1 MYVQLADLFV
11 PITVFLYSPFFFI
24 WLFHSYF
31 TLYNTFS
38 QFLYSSILVQ
48 LAMFLLVT
56 SLLIFNHLTAPI
68 FSLYFCVATQFNDK
82 LISFLPLYLQDVLS
96 FPLLSHSHLF
106 SNFFSQFYL
115 YSTGLYII
123 LLSPAIFHFAVTQ
136 IRFHTVQEVAR
147 RSCSPSTDDQSGG
160 AHKEA
165 VHTAANDL
173 CLEPN
178 KSIKLQSNAQMA
190 VLSATFNV
198 SRLATSTFVYL
209 YTFSLSCLLQD
220 AKINQFVLLPQCDH
234 QSLHLSTLSLSII
247 EISFS
252 FYYMSVEVLLGAQ

>member
-1 MYVQLADLFV
+1 MSINVHLANLFV
-11 PITVFLYSPFFFI
+11 PITIFLYSPFFFV

-56 SLLIFNHLTAPI
+56 SLLIFNHLLLHF
-68 FSLYFCVATQFNDK
+68 FSV
-82 LISFLPLYLQDVLS
+82 FLCC
-96 FPLLSHSHLF
+96 HLVQRQT
-106 SNFFSQFYL
+106 NFFSSPLLTGCIVLSTPLNLPSVFKFLLSVLPLQ
-115 YSTGLYII
+115 YSTVYNPPFPNH
-123 LLSPAIFHFAVTQ
+123 LSFQSTQ
-136 IRFHTVQEVAR
+136 ITFHTVQEVAK
-147 RSCSPSTDDQSGG
+147 RSRSPSTVEQSGG

-190 VLSATFNV
+190 A
-198 SRLATSTFVYL
+198 
-209 YTFSLSCLLQD
+209 
-220 AKINQFVLLPQCDH
+220 
-234 QSLHLSTLSLSII
+234 
-247 EISFS
+247 SFGHS
-252 FYYMSVEVLLGAQ
+252 